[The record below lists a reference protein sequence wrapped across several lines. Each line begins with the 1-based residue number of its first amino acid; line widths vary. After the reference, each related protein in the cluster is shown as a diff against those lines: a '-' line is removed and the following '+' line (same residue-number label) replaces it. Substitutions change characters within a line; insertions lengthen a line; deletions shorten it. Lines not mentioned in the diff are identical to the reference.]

1 MKRSHRHYLSHDS
14 FVQTDVYTIRDTW
27 LLPEAEAL
35 SMPLFPLVVMHSRI
49 RGTTVIRHGNYH
61 LFALEIPL
69 EGELVIRGRDQSVRV
84 EKGTVGVIHPGEDSE
99 ILCYP
104 PPVCRK
110 LSILF
115 TGTQLPGLLIA
126 TGIAAKMKLIPSD
139 FESLLELSRRIENLL
154 QTKDR
159 ANIPELSG
167 LALQLLML
175 FHDPHPQ
182 SAQELLLNRAMDLLR
197 NNIAQSVRISAVAG
211 SLNISTVTLCR
222 LFQERF
228 RKSPKEYLQEI
239 RMERARKLLS
249 STDEPIKQIAQETG
263 FRSASFFTKSFRE
276 LTGLSPSDWR
286 KRQKMPLKTDF
297 LY

>member
-1 MKRSHRHYLSHDS
+1 MKRSNRHYLSHDS

-35 SMPLFPLVVMHSRI
+35 SLPLFPLVVMHSRI

-69 EGELVIRGRDQSVRV
+69 EGELVIRGRDQSIRV

-99 ILCYP
+99 ILCHP

-139 FESLLELSRRIENLL
+139 FASLLELSRRIENLL

-159 ANIPELSG
+159 AKIPELSG

-211 SLNISTVTLCR
+211 ALNISMETLGR

-239 RMERARKLLS
+239 RMERARKLLC
-249 STDEPIKQIAQETG
+249 STDEPIKQIAERVG
-263 FRSASFFTKSFRE
+263 YEDPLAFSHAFKRGLGISPRE
-276 LTGLSPSDWR
+276 YR
-286 KRQKMPLKTDF
+286 KQQKMP
-297 LY
+297 